1 MTNEQLERIEYL
13 RTKSEET
20 ELTPIEKREFSELA
34 LKSAEEALE
43 QAKEA
48 LEESKKSAR
57 HSFRWGIV
65 GAVMVSLTLLS
76 TILLLLLVI

>member
-43 QAKEA
+43 QAKKSLKDAQKAVRLSIVCAIAQIA
-48 LEESKKSAR
+48 L
-57 HSFRWGIV
+57 FLIV
-65 GAVMVSLTLLS
+65 LICKMTL
-76 TILLLLLVI
+76 

>member
-43 QAKEA
+43 QAKEN
-48 LEESKKSAR
+48 AR
-57 HSFRWGIV
+57 HTFRWGIV
-65 GAVMVSLTLLS
+65 RVVMLSLMLLS

>member
-34 LKSAEEALE
+34 LKSAEESLLNAKKSLE
-43 QAKEA
+43 Q
-48 LEESKKSAR
+48 SKKALR
-57 HSFRWGIV
+57 CAIVCGILQIASFLIV
-65 GAVMVSLTLLS
+65 LICKL
-76 TILLLLLVI
+76 IL